1 MAVQKA
7 TTSGPVALFS
17 GFPGGMWADA
27 VAAVFPVGFR
37 RCLFIPGKI
46 QIEIRSWPIVV
57 SSFVWLKDR
66 DIQNRFGEFYEAKNC
81 HCKVSDISHRP
92 AMTVL
97 PFARHRKAVSS

>member
-37 RCLFIPGKI
+37 HRLLVPGKI
-46 QIEIRSWPIVV
+46 QIKDLLIVHGG
-57 SSFVWLKDR
+57 SSFGVLKDLSV
-66 DIQNRFGEFYEAKNC
+66 I
-81 HCKVSDISHRP
+81 
-92 AMTVL
+92 
-97 PFARHRKAVSS
+97 